1 MFELTGN
8 FDQFLKAFGEA
19 EKAANFAR
27 VVALTRTARATA
39 GSATSGGSVNRGFL
53 SEEASRVFD
62 RPTPRTLGGFY
73 FRPATPDKSA
83 FLVGVK
89 DMGVGSNIPAAKF
102 LAAQI
107 LGGARR
113 KKRSEVALTSLMGN
127 RGYWVPG
134 PGLTLDA
141 YGNVP
146 GGTIRRILSDLKVA
160 ETTSGFAANRTARST
175 KRNRNY
181 RKERYFVPKPGS
193 KLAPGVW
200 VRRGRDIAPALF
212 FITEAHYDR
221 RFDFFGRG
229 MAFATARF
237 PIELA
242 QALREGW
249 NLPRNVQKAMGLG
262 GRI

>member
-1 MFELTGN
+1 MFDLSAN
-8 FDQFLKAFGEA
+8 FEQFLRAFAEH

-39 GSATSGGSVNRGFL
+39 GSATSGGFVNRGFL

-62 RPTPRTLGGFY
+62 RPTPYTLGGFY
-73 FRPATPDKSA
+73 WRPATPDKSV
-83 FLVGVK
+83 FIVGVK
-89 DMGVGSNIPAAKF
+89 DMGGAKNIPAAKF

-107 LGGARR
+107 LGGSRR
-113 KKRSEVALTSLMGN
+113 KKRSEVALTALMGN

-134 PGLTLDA
+134 PGLSLDA

-146 GGTIRRILSDLKVA
+146 GGTIKRILSDLQVA
-160 ETTSGFAANRTARST
+160 DRSAGSNSNRTARST

-181 RKERYFVPKPGS
+181 RKERFFVPKPGS

-200 VRRGRDIAPALF
+200 VRRGREIAPALF
-212 FITEAHYDR
+212 FITEAHYQR

-229 MAFATARF
+229 MAFATTRY
-237 PIELA
+237 PVELA

-249 NLPRNVQKAMGLG
+249 NLPRATQKALGLG